1 MSCEAISH
9 NKFDSC
15 TVTHL
20 PGDIWLDIFS
30 QLDAISLHAAC
41 LTCKWWNKLI
51 SGSGTLWKEQC
62 LKLKD
67 CTKYIKK
74 DRKAGL
80 HWKEVFQ
87 LNYSKIGVKR
97 HWKEGRFSNPKSL
110 TDLPER
116 PFCHLDTDSW
126 GEVFQWE
133 LDRT

>member
-1 MSCEAISH
+1 MTSEEISQSE
-9 NKFDSC
+9 FDYSRA
-15 TVTHL
+15 THL
-20 PGDIWLDIFS
+20 PGEIWLDIFS
-30 QLDAISLHAAC
+30 HLDAISLFAAC
-41 LTCKWWNKLI
+41 LTCKQWNTLI
-51 SGSGTLWKEQC
+51 SGSGSLWKEQC
-62 LKLKD
+62 HKLKD
-67 CTKYIKK
+67 CKKYIKK

-80 HWKEVFQ
+80 HWKEVFR
-87 LNYSKIGVKR
+87 LNYSKIGLKR